1 MHILN
6 HGSFIGVDRGC
17 LTCTLPDKTQKRL
30 PLCDVLAVVV
40 AARGVC
46 FSGESFSRLLENN
59 AVILHCDSSY
69 KPIGRT
75 TALHRIVH
83 KDIFERQI
91 NMPPSLQARL
101 WFTLLKAKSENQAF
115 LLDGLSKE
123 HKIWKYIKDN
133 SLEEG
138 SIARHYWKVFFKSFG
153 KNGPK
158 KREHQNAENP
168 VNGMLNYAYA
178 VMSALLHRSMLIHG
192 LNPVLGIHHK
202 YRFRSNPLVYDLI
215 EPLRPFC
222 DFILLRYHKKYP
234 RLEID
239 TFIKHCAK
247 DIIQAKINIGRVKN
261 ITLPSALDNY
271 VASVADVYGTENLK
285 NLKIPSLKGLS
296 FEE

>member
-46 FSGESFSRLLENN
+46 FSGESLSRLLENN

-69 KPIGRT
+69 KPIGQT
-75 TALHRIVH
+75 TALHHIVH
-83 KDIFERQI
+83 KDIFEQQI

-115 LLDGLSKE
+115 LLDSLSKE
-123 HKIWKYIKDN
+123 HKIWHYIQDS

-138 SIARHYWKVFFKSFG
+138 NIARHYWKVFFKSFG
-153 KNGPK
+153 RNAPK
-158 KREHQNAENP
+158 KREHRNAENP
-168 VNGMLNYAYA
+168 INGMLNYAYA
-178 VMSALLHRSMLIHG
+178 VIAALTHRSALAHG
-192 LNPVLGIHHK
+192 LNPVLGVHHK
-202 YRFRSNPLVYDLI
+202 YRFRSNPLVYDLM
-215 EPLRPFC
+215 EPLRPFV

-239 TFIKHCAK
+239 SFVKHCAK
-247 DIIQAKINIGRVKN
+247 DIIQSRINIGKAKN
-261 ITLPSALDNY
+261 ISLPNALDNY
-271 VASVADVYGTENLK
+271 ISSVCEVYRSGSLK
-285 NLKIPSLKGLS
+285 NIKIPSLKGLS